1 MKNYPFSDA
10 RVKRER
16 DQNPKF
22 RLFLSDRT
30 TAELTQNRDVVSLFF
45 HPGDAEMQFVLLSRP
60 MTRLPRIMLQL
71 TTALQ
76 YTPADHPDHEG
87 IPALTDSISRIIKG
101 SQVHLL
107 SA

>member
-30 TAELTQNRDVVSLFF
+30 TAELTQNRDVVSLFTPS
-45 HPGDAEMQFVLLSRP
+45 HPGDA
-60 MTRLPRIMLQL
+60 
-71 TTALQ
+71 
-76 YTPADHPDHEG
+76 DN
-87 IPALTDSISRIIKG
+87 
-101 SQVHLL
+101 
-107 SA
+107 